1 METHSLKVL
10 ADKVFQ
16 RNQPVNLKET
26 PSFPN
31 GKPPAG
37 NFTLP
42 KAVKEPPLE
51 TAGISL
57 SPSLKDFQTLFE
69 KANAEL
75 VAAYLHGTLELI
87 REEYPDLSTKIQKAE
102 DHINDLWR
110 TARQGIGNL
119 RDFKAAVEKWQALH
133 LKAIELVLRILEAGN
148 EKI

>member
-1 METHSLKVL
+1 METISLKVL
-10 ADKVFQ
+10 ADKVFR
-16 RNQPVNLKET
+16 RNRPVNLKET
-26 PSFPN
+26 PSFPI
-31 GKPPAG
+31 GKPPDG
-37 NFTLP
+37 NFLLLKT
-42 KAVKEPPLE
+42 KATPPLE

-75 VAAYLHGTLELI
+75 VAAYLPGTLELI
-87 REEYPDLSTKIQKAE
+87 REEYPDLSTKIQEAE

-110 TARQGIGNL
+110 TARQGMGNL

-133 LKAIELVLRILEAGN
+133 LKSIELALTILEAGN